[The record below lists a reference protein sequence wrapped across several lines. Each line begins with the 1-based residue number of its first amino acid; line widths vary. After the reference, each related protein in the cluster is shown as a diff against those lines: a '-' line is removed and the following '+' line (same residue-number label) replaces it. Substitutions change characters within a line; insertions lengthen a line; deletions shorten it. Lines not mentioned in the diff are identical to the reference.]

1 MKKTE
6 PDDNL
11 NILKREIDVVCGY
24 GASLKISI
32 LVETQI
38 STEHRFMRDVQMSQ
52 LLWYARDIKLARGSR
67 FSIS

>member
-24 GASLKISI
+24 GASLKN
-32 LVETQI
+32 
-38 STEHRFMRDVQMSQ
+38 
-52 LLWYARDIKLARGSR
+52 
-67 FSIS
+67 